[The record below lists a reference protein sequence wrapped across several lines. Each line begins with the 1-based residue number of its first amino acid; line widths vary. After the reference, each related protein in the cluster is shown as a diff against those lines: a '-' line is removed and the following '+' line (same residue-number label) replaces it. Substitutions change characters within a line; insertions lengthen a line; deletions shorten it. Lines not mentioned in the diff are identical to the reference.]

1 MKTASATTDVLAEQS
16 ARPAPRGVTCSH
28 REVAAHGGLP
38 MHLLEEMSRITSE
51 IERLESA
58 LKDITDS
65 GIREVTE
72 VRIEECRL
80 RLRQLQ
86 GVRPEH

>member
-1 MKTASATTDVLAEQS
+1 
-16 ARPAPRGVTCSH
+16 
-28 REVAAHGGLP
+28 